1 MIEWIENNQD
11 FLGFY
16 EQKLIFEIKLGM
28 NFYELKSKNKKIKLP
43 RIYTSRNVET
53 LKSEGEKFVNTNTI
67 LIQESIQ
74 KISNSEYKRA
84 QLNRNYN
91 KSVNQKEALKIKKRI
106 QNIQKEIETIVSEVQ
121 NSNSNPNRIEFM
133 KKVLDDYGN
142 SLQSNI
148 KKLKKL
154 R

>member
-1 MIEWIENNQD
+1 MNN
-11 FLGFY
+11 FN
-16 EQKLIFEIKLGM
+16 GM
-28 NFYELKSKNKKIKLP
+28 KY
-43 RIYTSRNVET
+43 
-53 LKSEGEKFVNTNTI
+53 
-67 LIQESIQ
+67 
-74 KISNSEYKRA
+74 
-84 QLNRNYN
+84 
-91 KSVNQKEALKIKKRI
+91 
-106 QNIQKEIETIVSEVQ
+106 QNLEIETIVSEVQ